1 VLARRRD
8 RPGFARSRQLPKE
21 VAIRSLLI
29 PPGSLDK
36 APARG
41 AAVAGVLRR
50 VGRFV
55 VHYLEM
61 CMVMCACAI
70 VLSVAFFGAATLL
83 GYTDLPQRAPELS
96 ALVVAVNLSLPMT
109 VWMRLR
115 GMPWRPTLEMSGA
128 TMLVGLLLIAGY
140 WLDVVG
146 PSSLIEVQASLA
158 CPLMLA
164 VMLLRFGLYS
174 SHAGRH
180 AHAD

>member
-1 VLARRRD
+1 M
-8 RPGFARSRQLPKE
+8 
-21 VAIRSLLI
+21 RSLLI
-29 PPGSLDK
+29 PTGSPER

-41 AAVAGVLRR
+41 RAVAGVLRR

-61 CMVMCACAI
+61 CMVMCAGAI
-70 VLSVAFFGAATLL
+70 VLSVAFFGAAALL
-83 GYTDLPQRAPELS
+83 GYTEMPQRAPELS
-96 ALVVAVNLSLPMT
+96 ALVVAVNLSLPMA

-115 GMPWRPTLEMSGA
+115 GMAWRPTLEMSGA

-140 WLDVVG
+140 RLGVVAQA
-146 PSSLIEVQASLA
+146 SLIEVQTSLA

-174 SHAGRH
+174 SHAGHH